1 MQTPTLAEPEA
12 AAAVEEAAVEA
23 AVEEAAVEAE
33 EPPQAVRTPVAPT
46 TAEAFRK
53 SRREIIFIIL
63 FSFINAYHSISQNAL
78 VARFAVS
85 VCIITILPTVRNRTN
100 RQDYLPYFVSVPQY
114 ILLYPKI
121 FLSSSTFF
129 HICATSVQI
138 YCVCAYFY
146 QIGYKLFEPFR
157 AGMQQFYRS
166 APNFYFPGNPG
177 RLSFHFGNISLCI
190 DGFLL
195 TVVIYYI
202 IIIVCYRRT
211 AVSRPPSTLYFV
223 IIGATSCPNL
233 PNKI

>member
-63 FSFINAYHSISQNAL
+63 FSFINAYHSISQSAL
-78 VARFAVS
+78 VTRFAVS
-85 VCIITILPTVRNRTN
+85 VCIITIRPTVRNRTN

-121 FLSSSTFF
+121 FLLSSTIL

-138 YCVCAYFY
+138 YCVCAYHDPLQKDYCFS
-146 QIGYKLFEPFR
+146 P
-157 AGMQQFYRS
+157 
-166 APNFYFPGNPG
+166 
-177 RLSFHFGNISLCI
+177 SFHTL
-190 DGFLL
+190 
-195 TVVIYYI
+195 
-202 IIIVCYRRT
+202 
-211 AVSRPPSTLYFV
+211 SRYLV
-223 IIGATSCPNL
+223 IIGATPCPNL
-233 PNKI
+233 PSKI

>member
-33 EPPQAVRTPVAPT
+33 EPPQAVRTPAAPT

-63 FSFINAYHSISQNAL
+63 FSFINAYHSISQSAL
-78 VARFAVS
+78 VTRFAGS
-85 VCIITILPTVRNRTN
+85 VCIITIRPTIRNRTN

-121 FLSSSTFF
+121 FLLSGTIF

-146 QIGYKLFEPFR
+146 QIGYKFFEPFR

-177 RLSFHFGNISLCI
+177 RRSFHFGNISLCI
-190 DGFLL
+190 DGFPMI
-195 TVVIYYI
+195 VVVYYMI
-202 IIIVCYRRT
+202 IIIRCRRT
-211 AVSRPPSTLYFV
+211 AVSRPPSTPYLV
-223 IIGATSCPNL
+223 TL
-233 PNKI
+233 L

>member
-63 FSFINAYHSISQNAL
+63 FSFINAYHSISQSAL
-78 VARFAVS
+78 VTRFAVS
-85 VCIITILPTVRNRTN
+85 VCIITVRPTVRNRTN

-121 FLSSSTFF
+121 FFVKQHNSSYLCNQRPNLLCLCVFLSNRLQT
-129 HICATSVQI
+129 
-138 YCVCAYFY
+138 
-146 QIGYKLFEPFR
+146 FR
-157 AGMQQFYRS
+157 AVSRRDATILSVCFKFLFSRD
-166 APNFYFPGNPG
+166 PG
-177 RLSFHFGNISLCI
+177 RLSFHFGNIFLCI
-190 DGFLL
+190 DGFSMI
-195 TVVIYYI
+195 VVVYYVI
-202 IIIVCYRRT
+202 IMIRCRRT
-211 AVSRPPSTLYFV
+211 AVSRPPSTPSLV
-223 IIGATSCPNL
+223 TL
-233 PNKI
+233 L

>member
-1 MQTPTLAEPEA
+1 MFAEPEA

-33 EPPQAVRTPVAPT
+33 EPPQAVRTPAAPT

-63 FSFINAYHSISQNAL
+63 FSFINAYHSISQSAL
-78 VARFAVS
+78 VSRFAVS
-85 VCIITILPTVRNRTN
+85 VCIITIRPTVRNRTN

-121 FLSSSTFF
+121 FLLSSTFF

-146 QIGYKLFEPFR
+146 QTGYKLFEPFR
-157 AGMQQFYRS
+157 AWMQQFYRS

-177 RLSFHFGNISLCI
+177 RLSFHFGNISLYI
-190 DGFLL
+190 DGFPMI
-195 TVVIYYI
+195 VVVYYMI
-202 IIIVCYRRT
+202 IIIRCRRT
-211 AVSRPPSTLYFV
+211 AVSRPPSTPYLV

-233 PNKI
+233 PSKI

>member
-63 FSFINAYHSISQNAL
+63 FSFINAYHSISQSAL
-78 VARFAVS
+78 VTRFAVS
-85 VCIITILPTVRNRTN
+85 VCIITIRPTVRNRTN

-121 FLSSSTFF
+121 FLLSNTIF

-138 YCVCAYFY
+138 SCVCAYFY
-146 QIGYKLFEPFR
+146 QIGYKFFEPFR
-157 AGMQQFYRS
+157 AGMQQFYWS

-190 DGFLL
+190 DGFPMI
-195 TVVIYYI
+195 VVVYYMI
-202 IIIVCYRRT
+202 IIIRCRRT
-211 AVSRPPSTLYFV
+211 AVSRPPSTPYLV
-223 IIGATSCPNL
+223 TSL
-233 PNKI
+233 

>member
-1 MQTPTLAEPEA
+1 MQTPTFAEPE

-33 EPPQAVRTPVAPT
+33 EPPQAVRTPAAPT

-63 FSFINAYHSISQNAL
+63 FSFINAYHSISQSAL

-85 VCIITILPTVRNRTN
+85 VCIITVRPTVRNRTN
-100 RQDYLPYFVSVPQY
+100 RQDYLLYFVSVPQY
-114 ILLYPKI
+114 ILLYTKI
-121 FLSSSTFF
+121 FLLSSTIL

-146 QIGYKLFEPFR
+146 QNGYKLFEPFR
-157 AGMQQFYRS
+157 AWMQQFYRS

-177 RLSFHFGNISLCI
+177 CLSSHFGNISLCI
-190 DGFLL
+190 DGFPL
-195 TVVIYYI
+195 TVVIYYM
-202 IIIVCYRRT
+202 IIIVCCRRA
-211 AVSRPPSTLYFV
+211 AVSHPPSTPYLV

-233 PNKI
+233 PSTI

>member
-1 MQTPTLAEPEA
+1 MLAEPEA
-12 AAAVEEAAVEA
+12 AASEEAAAVEEAATEEAAVEA

-33 EPPQAVRTPVAPT
+33 EPPQAVRTPAAPT

-63 FSFINAYHSISQNAL
+63 FSFINAYHSISQSAL
-78 VARFAVS
+78 VTRFAVS
-85 VCIITILPTVRNRTN
+85 VCIITIRPTIRNRTN

-121 FLSSSTFF
+121 FLLSNTIF

-146 QIGYKLFEPFR
+146 QIGYKFFEPFR

-166 APNFYFPGNPG
+166 ASNFYFPGNPG

-190 DGFLL
+190 DGFPMI
-195 TVVIYYI
+195 VVVYYVI
-202 IIIVCYRRT
+202 IMIRCRRT
-211 AVSRPPSTLYFV
+211 AVSRPPSTPYLV
-223 IIGATSCPNL
+223 TL
-233 PNKI
+233 L

>member
-63 FSFINAYHSISQNAL
+63 FSFINAYHSISQSAL
-78 VARFAVS
+78 VTRFAVS
-85 VCIITILPTVRNRTN
+85 VCIITIRPTVRNRTN

-121 FLSSSTFF
+121 FLLSSTFF
-129 HICATSVQI
+129 IFVQPASKFIVSVRIFIKSVTNFSSRFAPGCNNFIGLLQI
-138 YCVCAYFY
+138 S
-146 QIGYKLFEPFR
+146 I
-157 AGMQQFYRS
+157 
-166 APNFYFPGNPG
+166 FPGIPADCH
-177 RLSFHFGNISLCI
+177 SISEI
-190 DGFLL
+190 FLYAL
-195 TVVIYYI
+195 TDF
-202 IIIVCYRRT
+202 
-211 AVSRPPSTLYFV
+211 P
-223 IIGATSCPNL
+223 
-233 PNKI
+233 

>member
-63 FSFINAYHSISQNAL
+63 FSFINAYHSISQSAL
-78 VARFAVS
+78 VTRFAVS
-85 VCIITILPTVRNRTN
+85 VCIITIRPTVRNRTN

-121 FLSSSTFF
+121 FLLSSTIL

-138 YCVCAYFY
+138 YCVCAYFIKSVTNFSSHFAPGCNNF
-146 QIGYKLFEPFR
+146 IG
-157 AGMQQFYRS
+157 S
-166 APNFYFPGNPG
+166 ASNFYFPGIPADCH
-177 RLSFHFGNISLCI
+177 SISEI
-190 DGFLL
+190 FLYAL
-195 TVVIYYI
+195 TDF
-202 IIIVCYRRT
+202 
-211 AVSRPPSTLYFV
+211 L
-223 IIGATSCPNL
+223 
-233 PNKI
+233 

>member
-1 MQTPTLAEPEA
+1 MQTPTFAEPE

-33 EPPQAVRTPVAPT
+33 EPPQAVRTPAAPT

-63 FSFINAYHSISQNAL
+63 FSFINAYHSISQSAL

-85 VCIITILPTVRNRTN
+85 VCIITVRPTVRNRTN
-100 RQDYLPYFVSVPQY
+100 RQDYLLYFVSVPQY

-121 FLSSSTFF
+121 FLLSSTIL

-146 QIGYKLFEPFR
+146 QNGYKLFEPFR
-157 AGMQQFYRS
+157 AWMQQFYRS

-177 RLSFHFGNISLCI
+177 CLSSHFGNISLCI
-190 DGFLL
+190 DGFPL
-195 TVVIYYI
+195 TVVIYYM
-202 IIIVCYRRT
+202 IIIVCCRRA
-211 AVSRPPSTLYFV
+211 AVSHPPSTPYLV

-233 PNKI
+233 PSTI

>member
-78 VARFAVS
+78 VTRFAVS
-85 VCIITILPTVRNRTN
+85 VCIITIRPAVRNRTN

-121 FLSSSTFF
+121 FLLSSTIL

-166 APNFYFPGNPG
+166 ASNFYFPGNPG

-190 DGFLL
+190 DGFPMI
-195 TVVIYYI
+195 VVVYYMI
-202 IIIVCYRRT
+202 IIIRCRRT
-211 AVSRPPSTLYFV
+211 AVSRPPSTPYLV
-223 IIGATSCPNL
+223 TL
-233 PNKI
+233 L